1 MNVVETHLY
10 STLLISFVDQEEKGE
25 IESFPTPSKK
35 KLTRTNEME
44 LLRMGRKNTK
54 KVVWGA
60 ENQSNAKL
68 EFFFPRWNCG
78 GSFSNFSKNPRFDS
92 NL

>member
-1 MNVVETHLY
+1 
-10 STLLISFVDQEEKGE
+10 
-25 IESFPTPSKK
+25 
-35 KLTRTNEME
+35 ME